1 MSAATPARRHRREA
15 PAMATRWIARAGWW
29 IALVAIE
36 LNIGIHVALT
46 PMHLEEEF
54 YIGVLFTMGNAALF
68 AAMLLLMSAR
78 LHVVGWFLAAAT
90 SAAEFGAFVASRTS
104 GLPGGYRESWISA
117 PEDLL
122 GLVSL
127 ACEVVVI
134 ALALRVGLAG
144 RRATRDQAADG
155 RTTNGAPSPAR
166 ALFIEQVRRQISIGD
181 ITR

>member
-1 MSAATPARRHRREA
+1 MTSH
-15 PAMATRWIARAGWW
+15 WITRAGRW
-29 IALVAIE
+29 IALVALE

-54 YIGVLFTMGNAALF
+54 YIGVLFTIGNAALF

-78 LHVVGWFLAAAT
+78 PHVVGWLLAAAT
-90 SAAEFGAFVASRTS
+90 SAVEFGAFLASRTI
-104 GLPGGYRESWISA
+104 GLPGGYREGWISA

-134 ALALRVGLAG
+134 ALALRVVLAG
-144 RRATRDQAADG
+144 RRATREQAADG
-155 RTTNGAPSPAR
+155 RATTGAPSAAR
-166 ALFIEQVRRQISIGD
+166 ALFIEQVRRQVSIGD